1 MSGMQSIIE
10 LIEKKTSERTQAILR
25 DAELIKE
32 QRLREARE
40 KAKEV
45 EQSQVNKAKAQAK
58 AELTRHEAAARLRAK
73 QRLLT
78 SKETV
83 MAEALKSA
91 KDTAFKVVGTKQY
104 DQILT
109 RLAIDAA
116 QKLNATE
123 MEIVLPEGQSS
134 PLTTT
139 EISKAIKQATGVK
152 TEVTVAKSTVRATG
166 GVLVMTKDKK
176 KWVDNTFEARL
187 DRLHSEITDK
197 IALALFAEKKA

>member
-134 PLTTT
+134 ALTTT

-152 TEVTVAKSTVRATG
+152 TEVSVAKNTVRATG
-166 GVLVMTKDKK
+166 GVVVMTKDKK

-187 DRLHSEITDK
+187 DRLHSELTDK

>member
-73 QRLLT
+73 QRLLA

-134 PLTTT
+134 ALTTT

-152 TEVTVAKSTVRATG
+152 TEVSVAKNTVRATG
-166 GVLVMTKDKK
+166 GVVVMTKDKK

-187 DRLHSEITDK
+187 DRLHSELTDK